1 MKQLLKYEAQKE
13 QIDQSIAAL
22 HRLVLQVNAGLPS
35 ATTDVAA
42 RIATIVDQ
50 PVPACTLSEKD
61 DILEAARLRLEQIG
75 VRQET
80 ATGRAA

>member
-22 HRLVLQVNAGLPS
+22 HRLVLQINAGS
-35 ATTDVAA
+35 QVVDVAA
-42 RIATIVDQ
+42 RIAAIVDR
-50 PVPACTLSEKD
+50 PIPACTLSEKD

-75 VRQET
+75 VRQAT